1 MYEIYNS
8 EEYYK
13 QYKSY
18 FFKIIKDFKQANP
31 TQKYK
36 ELKDSSHAYQLIY
49 SIDRGIKFTNVYVF
63 SEIEFLLF
71 KFYYLLKAKN
81 DNFDSFIS
89 LFDNFTLFMKNDY
102 IKYIGIFYIILKKYP
117 AEFKF
122 DADFKDMF
130 YMILECNYI
139 TYNNYKLYLE
149 YLENL
154 FFYNFFF
161 ISDFKIMIIDNII
174 YGISKHIKDRKIQ
187 NQYMQPLESILSW
200 SIMREI
206 WIYLCIIAK
215 PKKYNI

>member
-8 EEYYK
+8 DKYYK

-36 ELKDSSHAYQLIY
+36 ELKDSSHEYHLIY
-49 SIDRGIKFTNVYVF
+49 SIACDIKFTNGYIF
-63 SEIEFLLF
+63 LEIE
-71 KFYYLLKAKN
+71 YLLKAKK

-102 IKYIGIFYIILKKYP
+102 LKYIGIFYIILKKYP
-117 AEFKF
+117 AEFNF

-154 FFYNFFF
+154 F
-161 ISDFKIMIIDNII
+161 
-174 YGISKHIKDRKIQ
+174 
-187 NQYMQPLESILSW
+187 L
-200 SIMREI
+200 
-206 WIYLCIIAK
+206 
-215 PKKYNI
+215 